1 MENLI
6 LQLKNKEV
14 RKRVNILILHDNE
27 LILEKNEN
35 ENIEKIYKKLK
46 KELKKKQ
53 YEKYNLSIIEDK
65 NYTNKIKVSA
75 VLILSNDVKKAIFY
89 KYSKKIEK
97 FRQDNV
103 PIFIVTGGL
112 RTNNIAYSISL
123 TPYVFY
129 INKRVESICM
139 KIIEIMKIKERIRI

>member
-27 LILEKNEN
+27 LILEKN

-112 RTNNIAYSISL
+112 KTNNIAYSISL

-129 INKRVESICM
+129 KNKRVESICM